1 MAAANLGQDVVEDAA
16 PDLQQQAQE
25 VRVVVPAP
33 TYQEYASNYPR
44 GVDPLRKTKP
54 QSILAETRRGARAC
68 VCVCRSWYLTKPPLP
83 IVLRTRPAVA
93 M

>member
-1 MAAANLGQDVVEDAA
+1 
-16 PDLQQQAQE
+16 
-25 VRVVVPAP
+25 
-33 TYQEYASNYPR
+33 
-44 GVDPLRKTKP
+44 VDPLRKTKP